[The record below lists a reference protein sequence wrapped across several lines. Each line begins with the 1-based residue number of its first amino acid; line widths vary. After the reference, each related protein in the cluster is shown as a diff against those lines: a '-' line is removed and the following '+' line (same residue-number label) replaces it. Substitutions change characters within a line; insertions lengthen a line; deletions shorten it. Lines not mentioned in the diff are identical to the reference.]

1 MKNGKAKAVLYVCVY
16 ICVFGECNFLF
27 FHLDNVEATT
37 FTYRCCVNV
46 LKKNVLK
53 PILCW

>member
-46 LKKNVLK
+46 LKKMF
-53 PILCW
+53 